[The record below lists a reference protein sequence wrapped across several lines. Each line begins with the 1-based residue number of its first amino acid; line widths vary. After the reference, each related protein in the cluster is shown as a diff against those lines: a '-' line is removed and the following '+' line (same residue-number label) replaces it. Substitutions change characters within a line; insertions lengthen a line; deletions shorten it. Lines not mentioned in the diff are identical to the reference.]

1 MGIDSR
7 ALVMLPIAMTASV
20 FILWLAWREGWTRQW
35 FGRVATGLLCYALLL
50 IAFPP
55 PVPQDYQI
63 LSLVAPLAV
72 GAVMMLV
79 AWITGSKPVHHG
91 PRVGQP
97 MMSEILFEEID
108 DDENDED
115 DTIYGWSMQPVD
127 DVGMREPQRN
137 QDSGSASQ
145 SGHSEVRLPSGGSE
159 SAGTGSAS
167 GGGSSVSASQSGCA
181 SGSSERTSASV
192 NGERT
197 GRNGKRNGVVAGLAV
212 SSTYRG
218 GRGRR
223 LAGDLVQGQ
232 SALDHGDGSG
242 YDAHGAAVTATI
254 TGASTQS
261 GA

>member
-7 ALVMLPIAMTASV
+7 AVIMLPIAMAASV
-20 FILWLAWREGWTRQW
+20 FILWIAWREGWTRRW
-35 FGRVATGLLCYALLL
+35 SGRVATGLMCYILLL

-55 PVPQDYQI
+55 PVPQGYQV
-63 LSLVAPLAV
+63 LSIAAALVV
-72 GAVMMLV
+72 GAVMLTV
-79 AWITGSKPVHHG
+79 AWVTGRAPAQHG
-91 PRVGQP
+91 PRVGER

-108 DDENDED
+108 GEDDED

-137 QDSGSASQ
+137 QDSGSASEVG
-145 SGHSEVRLPSGGSE
+145 SSPVRLASGGSE
-159 SAGTGSAS
+159 STGTGSAS
-167 GGGSSVSASQSGCA
+167 SGASSGSASQSGRVG
-181 SGSSERTSASV
+181 GSSERTSSSV
-192 NGERT
+192 NGART
-197 GRNGKRNGVVAGLAV
+197 GKNRTGNGMVAGVAV
-212 SSTYRG
+212 SSAYRG

-223 LAGDLVQGQ
+223 LSGDLVQGQ
-232 SALDHGDGSG
+232 SAPGHGDGSG

>member
-1 MGIDSR
+1 
-7 ALVMLPIAMTASV
+7 MLPIAMTASV

-137 QDSGSASQ
+137 QDSGSASEVGSSQ
-145 SGHSEVRLPSGGSE
+145 VRLASGGSE
-159 SAGTGSAS
+159 SAGAGSAS
-167 GGGSSVSASQSGCA
+167 SGASSGSASQSGRVG
-181 SGSSERTSASV
+181 GSSERTSTSV
-192 NGERT
+192 NGART
-197 GRNGKRNGVVAGLAV
+197 GKNRTGNGMVAGVAV
-212 SSTYRG
+212 SAAYRG

-223 LAGDLVQGQ
+223 LSGDLVQGQ
-232 SALDHGDGSG
+232 SAPGHGDGSG
-242 YDAHGAAVTATI
+242 YDAHGTAVTATI
-254 TGASTQS
+254 TSASAQS